1 MAEKMS
7 WLDKLAIILLV
18 IGGLNWGLVGVFSY
32 NLVDSIFGIGSSV
45 AMVIYVIVGL
55 AALYEVY
62 AIIKMMMSK

>member
-18 IGGLNWGLVGVFSY
+18 IGGLNWGLFGAFSY
-32 NLVDSIFGIGSSV
+32 NLVDSIFGIGSAWS
-45 AMVIYVIVGL
+45 MIIYVIVGL

-62 AIIKMMMSK
+62 AIIKMMMKK